1 MSRKCS
7 QNNLIFGVSLQVLK
21 FQIMILYIKN
31 MVCNRCKMV
40 VKSELEKLGISTQKI
55 ELGEV
60 TINKDLDTN
69 EKEELNQVLLKLGF
83 ELIDDKKSRYIE
95 KVKSLIIALIHE
107 QNNDLKITLSDYLSQ
122 NVYHDYFYLSNLF
135 SEIEGTTIEKYFIAQ
150 KIERVKELLAY
161 KELSLGEIAFQMNYS
176 SVAHLSNQF
185 KKVTGLS
192 PSHFKNI
199 RFSNRKALDEV

>member
-1 MSRKCS
+1 
-7 QNNLIFGVSLQVLK
+7 
-21 FQIMILYIKN
+21 MILYIKN

-40 VKSELEKLGISTQKI
+40 VKIELEKLGITPINI

-60 TINKDLDTN
+60 TIEKDLDAS
-69 EKEELNQVLLKLGF
+69 EKERLELVLEELGF

-95 KVKSLIIALIHE
+95 KIKSLIIALIHE
-107 QNNDLKITLSDYLSQ
+107 RNNDLKITLSDYLSQ

-161 KELSLGEIAFQMNYS
+161 KELSLGEIAFQLNYS

-192 PSHFKNI
+192 PSHFKNL
-199 RFSNRKALDEV
+199 RLGGRKSLDEV

>member
-1 MSRKCS
+1 
-7 QNNLIFGVSLQVLK
+7 
-21 FQIMILYIKN
+21 MILYIKN

-40 VKSELEKLGISTQKI
+40 VKAELEKLGITTQKV

-60 TINKDLDTN
+60 TIDKDLDTT
-69 EKEELNQVLLKLGF
+69 EKEQLDQVLKELGF

-95 KVKSLIIALIHE
+95 KIKSLIIALIHE

-122 NVYHDYFYLSNLF
+122 EVYHDYFYLSNLF

-161 KELSLGEIAFQMNYS
+161 KELSLGEIAFHLNYS

-199 RFSNRKALDEV
+199 QLGGRKSLDEV